1 MKDPDWLTSKERHA
15 CGLSSQVTRVRG
27 GYWHALCR
35 PGPCGGHGSYQL
47 RHPTHK
53 VNAMNTDSFGE
64 NYPAQVST
72 LSFTPPASMT
82 HQLAISGGPR
92 TTAHGLLPSGTCTWP
107 HQERRGDPDSS
118 GRE

>member
-15 CGLSSQVTRVRG
+15 CGLSSQVTHVRG

-72 LSFTPPASMT
+72 FVF
-82 HQLAISGGPR
+82 H
-92 TTAHGLLPSGTCTWP
+92 TAGFH
-107 HQERRGDPDSS
+107 DSS
-118 GRE
+118 TCYLRWPENYGSWSPAIRHLHLATPRAQRRS